1 MRSVCKIAGYPAAG
15 IMVSVSWD
23 FSSALSTVVIL
34 VVQLKL
40 EGHRANRMDNLTSE
54 DNQAMTH
61 NKRSRN

>member
-1 MRSVCKIAGYPAAG
+1 MHPVCKIAGYPAADV
-15 IMVSVSWD
+15 MVTVSWD
-23 FSSALSTVVIL
+23 FSSVLSAVSML